1 MGDGVLLGFGVAVGA
16 GVEDGVDGF
25 ALVDGFGVAAEDGFG
40 VAVVS
45 SGFWDDVGEADASVL
60 SLGEGDAGSVL
71 A

>member
-16 GVEDGVDGF
+16 GVDGF